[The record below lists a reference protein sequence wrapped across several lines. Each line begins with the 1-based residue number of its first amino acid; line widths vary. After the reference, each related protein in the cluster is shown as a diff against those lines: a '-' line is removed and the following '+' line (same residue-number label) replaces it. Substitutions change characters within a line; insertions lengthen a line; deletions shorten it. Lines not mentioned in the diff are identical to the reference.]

1 MNEDEIRLLI
11 GNSNDDLAKAR
22 IALSKRDFDE
32 ALDYIRN
39 AEAMVEAL
47 ADEETDDE

>member
-1 MNEDEIRLLI
+1 MNDDEMRLLV

-22 IALSKRDFDE
+22 IALSKHDFDE

-39 AEAMVEAL
+39 AEAMVERL
-47 ADEETDDE
+47 AEEE